1 MSCMAKKS
9 SCEEAELLENWIT
22 FVWHV
27 YSSPWSD
34 QPSLHLDNSHLK
46 KCFQHYPTIMY
57 SLNQISNSYQGDVA
71 QIQQQILQG
80 RLYSLKRVLHAYSM
94 SKQFLI
100 VLGFKDAH
108 SSNYTVLQEES
119 CLHQRVLFSKYGS
132 LSWKNIALCLRSND
146 VQLWRTHFT
155 CLHIPCVLHSRKESV
170 KRALHVQEGS
180 FLT

>member
-1 MSCMAKKS
+1 
-9 SCEEAELLENWIT
+9 
-22 FVWHV
+22 
-27 YSSPWSD
+27 
-34 QPSLHLDNSHLK
+34 
-46 KCFQHYPTIMY
+46 MY

-119 CLHQRVLFSKYGS
+119 CLHQRVLFS
-132 LSWKNIALCLRSND
+132 NMARCLGRISHYAFGAMMCNCEGRILLAYIYH
-146 VQLWRTHFT
+146 VFFIQEKR
-155 CLHIPCVLHSRKESV
+155 V